1 MDPEVKELLL
11 GMHREYQLQGPS
23 MKEAPAFYRNLE
35 QTLDLRRSEGGLLT
49 AKPRWA
55 DSVYDFTSSDF
66 LSLNR
71 SNRIRDAF
79 LAELAQTPD
88 FRLSASG
95 SRVQYGN
102 YDYLNQVEQ
111 EIASFYGSETAYIAH
126 SGWLAN
132 VGVLAAVP
140 LPGDAIVYDELVHA
154 STHEGMKI
162 SVASHRMPFLHND
175 PDSLRDVLSVLR
187 DEHSAFQSG
196 TRSVLICVESVYSMD
211 GDVCPLKEMVQV
223 AKELFPLG
231 NAQFIID
238 EAHSTGTI
246 GPKGAGLVAELG
258 LEKDIAIR
266 LHMSSKALGATG
278 GVILCAK
285 PIRTMILNHARFA
298 IYSGAPSYPMVA
310 CIRAGY
316 QLMSSGQ
323 TQKHIQLAVRH
334 FFKTITSHDMYEEAT
349 DRGIFTIPLAED
361 WETRPFMT
369 HIVAVRTKKP
379 RYEQYLFFHL
389 LLANINAYAT
399 SYPTVPKGQHRVRVI
414 FHAHNTIEQVD
425 ALVAAICEWAREMV
439 EIEDGESEH
448 TLPGATRQVYALEG
462 LAQ

>member
-1 MDPEVKELLL
+1 
-11 GMHREYQLQGPS
+11 

-35 QTLDLRRSEGGLLT
+35 QTLDLRRAEGGLLT

-55 DSVYDFTSSDF
+55 DSVFDFTSSDF

-79 LAELAQTPD
+79 VAELAQHPD

-102 YDYLNQVEQ
+102 YDYLNQVES

-162 SVASHRMPFLHND
+162 SVASHRMPFRHND
-175 PDSLRDVLSVLR
+175 PSSLRDVLGMLK
-187 DEHSAFQSG
+187 DDHSAFQSG
-196 TRSVLICVESVYSMD
+196 TRSILICVESVYSMD
-211 GDVCPLKEMVQV
+211 GDICPLREMVEV
-223 AKELFPLG
+223 VRELFPLG

-238 EAHSTGTI
+238 EAHGTGVI

-278 GVILCAK
+278 GVILCSNTV
-285 PIRTMILNHARFA
+285 RTMILNHARFA

-316 QLMSSGQ
+316 QIMASGQ
-323 TQKHIQLAVRH
+323 TEKQQQDLQVAVRH
-334 FFKTITSHDMYEEAT
+334 FFRSITSHPIYEEAT
-349 DRGIFTIPLAED
+349 DRGIFTVPLAED
-361 WETRPFMT
+361 WESREFLT
-369 HIVAVRTKKP
+369 HIVAVRTAKP

-399 SYPTVPKGQHRVRVI
+399 SYPTVPKGQHRVRVV
-414 FHAHNTIEQVD
+414 FHAHNTVDQVD
-425 ALVAAICEWAREMV
+425 ALVTAICDWAHEMIN
-439 EIEDGESEH
+439 IEDGDSEH
-448 TLPGATRQVYALEG
+448 TLPSATRQIYALEG
-462 LAQ
+462 LSQ